1 MTAKRQRGRRGGS
14 GGRGGSRAIWIVAVA
29 VVVAAAAIALAAG
42 NSGHKAKTASNIAEN
57 RPVTVTGTPLPRF
70 PASGQDPARGQ
81 AAPELRGQTFDG
93 QPVTVTADGEPKVI
107 LMVAHWCPHCQREV
121 PLLAQYFR
129 ANGLPQGVQLVTIAT
144 DTNPNS
150 ANYPPSAWLSRVG
163 WPLPAM
169 ADDGSFTAAA
179 AYGLSAFPFFC
190 AVDAQN
196 KVVLRVTGELS
207 IAEFTQVVNAAR
219 TGTLPPGSA

>member
-1 MTAKRQRGRRGGS
+1 MTSKRRGRRSGS
-14 GGRGGSRAIWIVAVA
+14 GGRGGSRTILIVAAA
-29 VVVAAAAIALAAG
+29 VVVAAAAIALVAG
-42 NSGHKAKTASNIAEN
+42 NGGHKTKTASNVAET
-57 RPVTVTGTPLPRF
+57 RPVTVTGTPLPPF
-70 PASGQDPARGQ
+70 PASGKDPARGQ

-93 QPVTVTADGEPKVI
+93 QAFTVTADGEPKVI

-121 PLLAQYFR
+121 PLLAQDFQ
-129 ANGLPQGVQLVTIAT
+129 ANGLPQGVQLVTVAT

-150 ANYPPSAWLSRVG
+150 SNYPPSAWLSRVG
-163 WPLPAM
+163 WPVPAL
-169 ADDGSFTAAA
+169 ADDGRFTAAA

-207 IAEFTQVVNAAR
+207 IAQFNQVVNAAR
-219 TGTLPPGSA
+219 TGTPPPGSA